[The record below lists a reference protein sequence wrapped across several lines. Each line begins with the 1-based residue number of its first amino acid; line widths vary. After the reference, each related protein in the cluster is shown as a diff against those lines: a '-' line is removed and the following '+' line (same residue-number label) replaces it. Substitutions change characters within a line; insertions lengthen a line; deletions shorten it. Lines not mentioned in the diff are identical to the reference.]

1 MDVAPTPP
9 IAANERLLSRLV
21 DLGIALS
28 AETNRDR
35 LLETLLLEAKS
46 LTNADGGTLYLMTDD
61 DQLRFEIIRNDTL
74 GIAMGGTTGQPIT
87 FPNVRLFDP
96 ETGKPNHKNVAS
108 HAALAKEIVVID
120 DAYHAKGYDFAGTR
134 AFDART
140 GYRSASFMTVP
151 LMTTQHE
158 VVGVLQLINA
168 RDREGRVSPFPE
180 DVRPIIAALAS
191 QAAIAIDNRQLL
203 DAQRALLDAFIKL
216 IANAIDEKSPYT
228 GGHCQRV
235 PEITNLL
242 AKAAV
247 EQTDGPFAAF
257 SLTDDDWYALHLAGW
272 LHDCGK
278 VTTPEY
284 VVDKS
289 TKLETICDRL
299 HEVRTRFEVLRRD
312 AEIRCL
318 TRRLAGEEQARA
330 EAERDAEIAALTADY
345 AFVAECNLGGEF
357 MADGKI
363 ARLKEIGARTW
374 TRTFDRT
381 IGLSWEETNRVKA
394 APELCATPATE
405 RLLDDRP
412 DHQTG
417 HYNLG
422 ELYNLAIKR
431 GTLSDEERAKINDH
445 AAVTIRMLKQLPFPK
460 KLKDVPEFAGGHH
473 ERINGTGYP
482 NGLTGDEM
490 SIPARIMAI
499 ADIFEALTA
508 ADRPY
513 KTPKR
518 LSEAIKIM
526 SFMKK
531 DKHIDPQ
538 LFDLFLTSGAY
549 RRYAEQYLR
558 PEQIDEVDIAPY
570 LG

>member
-1 MDVAPTPP
+1 MDRTFSGSPAEEP
-9 IAANERLLSRLV
+9 LLCRLV
-21 DLGIALS
+21 ELGIALS
-28 AETNRDR
+28 SERDRNR

-46 LTNADGGTLYLMTDD
+46 LTNADGGTLYLMSDD
-61 DQLRFEIIRNDTL
+61 DTLCFEIIRNDTL
-74 GIAMGGTTGQPIT
+74 AIAMGGTTGRPID
-87 FPNVRLFDP
+87 FPCVRLSDP
-96 ETGKPNHKNVAS
+96 ESGKPNHKNVAS

-120 DAYHAKGYDFAGTR
+120 DAYHAEGFDFAGTR

-140 GYRSASFMTVP
+140 GYRSTSFMTVP
-151 LMTTQHE
+151 LMTPGGE

-168 RDREGRVSPFPE
+168 RDEKGAVVPFGE
-180 DVRPIIAALAS
+180 AVKPIIAALAS

-203 DAQRALLDAFIKL
+203 DAQRALLDSFIKL
-216 IANAIDEKSPYT
+216 IAGAIDEKSPYT

-235 PEITNLL
+235 PEITNMI

-247 EQTDGPFAAF
+247 EQTEGPFADFTLDEDA
-257 SLTDDDWYALHLAGW
+257 WYALHLAGW

-318 TRRLAGEEQARA
+318 ERKLAGENAAAA
-330 EAERDAEIAALTADY
+330 EAALAAEIAALESDY

-357 MADGKI
+357 MADDRI
-363 ARLKEIGARTW
+363 ARLKEIGARTF

-394 APELCATPATE
+394 APELCATPGTE
-405 RLLDDRP
+405 HLLADRA
-412 DHQTG
+412 DHKTG
-417 HYNLG
+417 HYDLG
-422 ELYNLAIKR
+422 ELYNLAVRR
-431 GTLSDEERAKINDH
+431 GTLTDEERAKINDH
-445 AAVTIRMLKQLPFPK
+445 IVVTIRMLKELPFPK
-460 KLKDVPEFAGGHH
+460 KLRDVPEFAGGHH
-473 ERINGTGYP
+473 EKINGTGYP
-482 NGLTGDEM
+482 NGLTGDQM
-490 SIPARIMAI
+490 SVPARIMAI

-513 KTPKR
+513 KTPKP
-518 LSEAIKIM
+518 LSEAVKIM

-531 DKHIDPQ
+531 DGHIDPQ
-538 LFDLFLTSGAY
+538 LFDLFLSSGVY

-558 PEQIDEVDIAPY
+558 PEQVDAVDIGKY

>member
-1 MDVAPTPP
+1 METSSCSVTAD
-9 IAANERLLSRLV
+9 EQLLCRLV

-46 LTNADGGTLYLMTDD
+46 LTNADGGTLYLLTDD

-74 GIAMGGTTGQPIT
+74 RIAMGGTTGQAIT

-96 ETGKPNHKNVAS
+96 ATGEPNHKNVAS

-120 DAYHAKGYDFAGTR
+120 DAYDAEGFDFSGTR
-134 AFDART
+134 AFDAHT

-151 LMTTQHE
+151 LMTTEHE

-168 RDREGRVSPFPE
+168 REAGGTVIPFPE
-180 DVRPIIAALAS
+180 EVRSIIAALAS

-203 DAQRALLDAFIKL
+203 DAQRALLDAFIQV

-235 PEITNLL
+235 PEITALL
-242 AKAAV
+242 AQAAAA
-247 EQTDGPFAAF
+247 QTEGPFADF
-257 SLTDDDWYALHLAGW
+257 TMTEDDQYALHLAAW

-289 TKLETICDRL
+289 TKLETIGDRL

-318 TRRLAGEEQARA
+318 ERRLAGEDAATA
-330 EAERDAEIAALTADY
+330 EAERDAEIALLAADY

-357 MADGKI
+357 MADDKI
-363 ARLKEIGARTW
+363 ARLKEIGARTF

-381 IGLSWEETNRVKA
+381 IGLSWEETRRVKA
-394 APELCATPATE
+394 APELCVTPGTE

-412 DHQTG
+412 DHKTG
-417 HYNLG
+417 PYDLG
-422 ELYNLAIKR
+422 EITNLSIRR
-431 GTLSDEERAKINDH
+431 GTLSDQERAKINDH
-445 AAVTIRMLKQLPFPK
+445 VAVTLDMLEKLPFPK
-460 KLKDVPEFAGGHH
+460 KLKAVPEYAGGHH

-482 NGLTGDEM
+482 QGLTGEQM

-499 ADIFEALTA
+499 ADVFEALTSV
-508 ADRPY
+508 DRPY

-518 LSEAIKIM
+518 LSETIKIM

-538 LFDLFLTSGAY
+538 LFDLFLTSGVY
-549 RRYAEQYLR
+549 RRYAEQHLR